1 MTMKTKKKALVWA
14 GISIFILLLVQNS
27 GFAAQKTGL
36 LTTVTTGNRK
46 IVNEDIPGARQGA
59 VSDAME
65 RAVVNAFAK
74 VVSPQVFAA
83 HLDFL
88 YGRILPAAQDYVVTY
103 RVLGEISHKNTYLV
117 GVESKINLVL
127 LEQMLTE
134 ARILNAGTDMPT
146 ILLLIAEQGPKDLL
160 PRYWWGNNPEPYIS
174 YAETRIMDT
183 LLDKRFNVAGMEKQK
198 PDTGFYDIRFPS
210 IYDADAARDLAGKLN
225 ADVVVVGRASAAES
239 TNRRGDE
246 KIFDAVIKLA
256 AYDVGSGQ
264 QVVACENTAAAKSD
278 SDQEGAIQAIEK
290 AADLAAMELAEKLD
304 RHWSGHLRNESRFDV
319 EITGNGFLPRFLAL
333 KKRLAEIAEI
343 ENMQPK
349 EMGSDRAVMEL
360 VYKGSPSHFADSIM
374 LKTFEGFGIEIVEVT
389 DTLVTIRFID
399 GDRFFMT
406 DDDPSATS
414 ENPEKTME

>member
-1 MTMKTKKKALVWA
+1 MTMKTKKQALVWA
-14 GISIFILLLVQNS
+14 GISLFILLLVQNS
-27 GFAAQKTGL
+27 AFAAQKTGL
-36 LTTVTTGNRK
+36 LTTVTTGNRE
-46 IVNEDIPGARQGA
+46 IVNEDIPGARQAA
-59 VSDAME
+59 VSGALE

-103 RVLGEISHKNTYLV
+103 RVLGEISHKNIYLV
-117 GVESKINLVL
+117 GVESKINLVQ
-127 LEQMLTE
+127 LEQILTE
-134 ARILNAGTDMPT
+134 ARILNVGTDMPT
-146 ILLLIAEQGPKDLL
+146 ILFLIAEQGPKDLL

-174 YAETRIMDT
+174 YAETRLMDT
-183 LLDKRFNVAGMEKQK
+183 LLDKRFNIAGIGKQR
-198 PDTGFYDIRFPS
+198 PDTRLYEIRFPS
-210 IYDADAARDLAGKLN
+210 IYDAGAAVDLAEKVN
-225 ADVVVVGRASAAES
+225 ADLVVVGRASAAES
-239 TNRRGDE
+239 ANRMGDE
-246 KIFDAVIKLA
+246 KIFDAIIKLT

-264 QVVACENTAAAKSD
+264 QVAVCENTAAAKSD
-278 SDQEGAIQAIEK
+278 PDQEGAIQAIEK
-290 AADLAAMELAEKLD
+290 AADLAALELAEKLD
-304 RHWSGHLRNESRFDV
+304 RYWSGHLRKESRFDV

-343 ENMQPK
+343 QNMQPK

-374 LKTFEGFGIEIVEVT
+374 LKAFEGFGIEIVEVT
-389 DTLVTIRFID
+389 DNLVTIRFID

-406 DDDPSATS
+406 DDDPSTAS